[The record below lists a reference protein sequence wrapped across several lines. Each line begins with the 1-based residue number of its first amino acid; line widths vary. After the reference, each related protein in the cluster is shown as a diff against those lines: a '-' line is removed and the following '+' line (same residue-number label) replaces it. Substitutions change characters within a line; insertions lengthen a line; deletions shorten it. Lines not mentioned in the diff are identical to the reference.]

1 MLVFVVNY
9 KESERNT
16 FQVFAPESP
25 QVCEAYVDAPLIDHA
40 CGYVIKKGETQEW
53 TFDGV
58 PKLQRRLFCGSDD
71 PQAFVTALQSE
82 AKPLT
87 AAMIEKLHADKRD
100 YINLRRKEEKELM
113 ANTDTSKPKA
123 AKKPAVKKAPKAANG
138 GERAARFSPP
148 DDSKI
153 YLVENSEAR
162 ARKETGAGGKNFA
175 LYKNGMTIAKFKELG
190 GRPGFLKTDIAKGR
204 VELRAKE

>member
-16 FQVFAPESP
+16 FQVFAPESA

-58 PKLQRRLFCGSDD
+58 PKLQRQKFCGSPD
-71 PQAFVTALQSE
+71 PQIFIARLQSE

-87 AAMIEKLHADKRD
+87 AAMVEQLHIDKRD
-100 YINLRRKEEKELM
+100 YINRRRKEEKQLM
-113 ANTDTSKPKA
+113 ANTETKPKAKKVAKPKA
-123 AKKPAVKKAPKAANG
+123 AKAANG
-138 GERAARFSPP
+138 GERAARFNP
-148 DDSKI
+148 DDTSKI
-153 YLVENSEAR
+153 YLIENSEAR
-162 ARKETGAGGKNFA
+162 PRREGGKGAKNAA
-175 LYKNGMTIAKFKELG
+175 LYKNGLTVAKFKELG
-190 GRPGFLKTDIAKGR
+190 GKPSLLKTDIAKGR
-204 VELRAKE
+204 VELRTA